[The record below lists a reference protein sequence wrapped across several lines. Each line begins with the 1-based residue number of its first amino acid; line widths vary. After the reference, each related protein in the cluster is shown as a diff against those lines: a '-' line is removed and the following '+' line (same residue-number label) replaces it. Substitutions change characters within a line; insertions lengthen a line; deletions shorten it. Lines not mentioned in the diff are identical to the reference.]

1 MNLELFHFVRP
12 WWLLGFLLVAGLL
25 IVLWRQGRQQQGWKQ
40 VVAPHLSQLLVI
52 EDRKQGPLRAIWL
65 LPLALTSLVLGLA
78 GPTWEK
84 KPQPVYQLAAG
95 QVIVLDVSQS
105 MLATDITPNRLTQ
118 MRFKAMALANEQLD
132 GETGL
137 IAYAGDAYVI
147 SPLTTDSRS
156 LSNLIRALRPELMPI
171 QGSYPLSALELA
183 DRLLREAGYAEGD
196 IYWFTD
202 GIDSRDQREI
212 TDFIRNHPHR
222 IAILGLG
229 TEQGAPIQLGNGNL
243 LRDAGGE
250 VVVPKM
256 VPRRLERLAELSDGR
271 FSEWRQDQQ
280 DLAYLSS
287 MPPLQREGSESE
299 DQRGDAWVDHG
310 PWLIGLAVLLMLP
323 LIRRGALQGVMCLGL
338 VGLFSFTSPSAFAQ
352 TNESNTGEG
361 LAWHEQLWQTPYQQ
375 ADEALREENYN
386 RAAQIATDPWQRGT
400 ANYARGNYEQ
410 ALMDFSQVDNAEGYY
425 NQGNALMRLERFDEA
440 ANVYQEAL
448 KRDPQFSQA
457 QENLALAKE
466 LAKQQREQQ
475 QQQQGQGEQQ
485 PQDGQQQSE
494 QQGEQD
500 GEQQGQQQPSADP
513 GEDGEQ
519 QQPQDAEPEQEPAS
533 QPEEAEGQPAESD
546 TEGNEDEAN
555 AQPNAQQLSEEQ
567 RQQMENWLNRI
578 EDDPAI
584 LLQRKMELEAR
595 RRGRERLPRGV
606 DKQW

>member
-12 WWLLGFLLVAGLL
+12 WWLLGSLVAVWTAWLF
-25 IVLWRQGRQQQGWKQ
+25 WRKNRQQQGWKQ
-40 VVAPHLSQLLVI
+40 VVAPHLAQLLVV
-52 EDRKQGPLRAIWL
+52 EKRNKANNGLAWL
-65 LPLALTSLVLGLA
+65 LPLALLSLSLGLA

-84 KPQPVYQLAAG
+84 KPQPVFQLAAG

-156 LSNLIRALRPELMPI
+156 LSNLIRALRPDLMPV
-171 QGSYPLSALELA
+171 QGSYPLAALELA

-202 GIDSRDQREI
+202 GIDTRDQREI
-212 TDFIRNHPHR
+212 TDFVRNHPHR

-229 TEQGAPIQLGNGNL
+229 TEQGAPIQLPNGNL
-243 LRDAGGE
+243 LRDGGGD

-256 VPRRLERLAELSDGR
+256 LASRLERLANMSDGR

-280 DLAYLSS
+280 DLRYLSS

-299 DQRGDAWVDHG
+299 DQRGDAWVDQG
-310 PWLIGLAVLLMLP
+310 PWLIGLAVLLLLP
-323 LIRRGALQGVMCLGL
+323 LLRRGALQLLGL
-338 VGLFSFTSPSAFAQ
+338 FCLTNVLFLAPPSAHAQ
-352 TNESNTGEG
+352 ASDTASDEG
-361 LAWHEQLWQTPYQQ
+361 LAWHQQLWQTPYQQ
-375 ADEALREENYN
+375 ADEALREENYD
-386 RAAQIATDPWQRGT
+386 RAAQIANDPWQRGT
-400 ANYARGNYEQ
+400 ANYARGNYER
-410 ALMDFSQVDNAEGYY
+410 ALMDFSQVDSAEGYY
-425 NQGNALMRLERFDEA
+425 NQGNALMQLERYDEA

-448 KRDPQFSQA
+448 QRNPELRQA
-457 QENLALAKE
+457 QDNLALAQQ
-466 LAKQQREQQ
+466 LAEQQKQ
-475 QQQQGQGEQQ
+475 QQQQGQGEGQQ
-485 PQDGQQQSE
+485 EQQQQDGQQQGE
-494 QQGEQD
+494 QQGEQ
-500 GEQQGQQQPSADP
+500 EGQQQPSAEP
-513 GEDGEQ
+513 GAEGEQ
-519 QQPQDAEPEQEPAS
+519 PPEQEPEAPQDS
-533 QPEEAEGQPAESD
+533 AQQPEAEAAED
-546 TEGNEDEAN
+546 AAEDETGEDAQQ
-555 AQPNAQQLSEEQ
+555 AQPSAEQLSEEQ
-567 RQQMENWLNRI
+567 RQQLENWLNRI

-595 RRGRERLPRGV
+595 RRGRERLPQGV